1 MKLILRLWL
10 VTFGIII
17 LWIYF
22 LFISPK
28 IFNNRIIEI
37 PDVVNLS
44 EADAVEIL
52 NEKKIKY
59 QITYIESTEERTL
72 KTIPYAGTSVKAN
85 YVVSLYIGKIMP
97 ASYKSY
103 LGRALE
109 DVMQEIE
116 LMCNHH
122 GLELKIEYEETD
134 SIVGGIIIKESLI
147 DGSILNQG
155 DELQLTISANHSSFM
170 MPNFVGLS
178 IEETLQLLN
187 TYGLKAH
194 ISYIQTPID
203 EDIVLFQSTP
213 PNTIVHKHN
222 PYALDLY
229 VSKGVTSTT
238 VVQVDS
244 FIETILNLG
253 YELEVN
259 YVNSNELENKLVA
272 FKVQKLYDSNI
283 VKYILWITK

>member
-85 YVVSLYIGKIMP
+85 YVVSLYIGK
-97 ASYKSY
+97 
-103 LGRALE
+103 L
-109 DVMQEIE
+109 
-116 LMCNHH
+116 C
-122 GLELKIEYEETD
+122 
-134 SIVGGIIIKESLI
+134 
-147 DGSILNQG
+147 
-155 DELQLTISANHSSFM
+155 
-170 MPNFVGLS
+170 
-178 IEETLQLLN
+178 QLLI
-187 TYGLKAH
+187 KA
-194 ISYIQTPID
+194 I
-203 EDIVLFQSTP
+203 
-213 PNTIVHKHN
+213 
-222 PYALDLY
+222 
-229 VSKGVTSTT
+229 
-238 VVQVDS
+238 
-244 FIETILNLG
+244 
-253 YELEVN
+253 
-259 YVNSNELENKLVA
+259 
-272 FKVQKLYDSNI
+272 
-283 VKYILWITK
+283 